1 MQMNEQLARDW
12 LRDMPQQ
19 FQGKPKIEI
28 LVRALANQLEEV
40 EAVFREPVTLCADGE
55 TFRGKRL
62 TARVLPGAARMLLPR
77 R

>member
-1 MQMNEQLARDW
+1 MVNRYQRAPGPVYED
-12 LRDMPQQ
+12 LRR
-19 FQGKPKIEI
+19 
-28 LVRALANQLEEV
+28 LVIYRQVRQV